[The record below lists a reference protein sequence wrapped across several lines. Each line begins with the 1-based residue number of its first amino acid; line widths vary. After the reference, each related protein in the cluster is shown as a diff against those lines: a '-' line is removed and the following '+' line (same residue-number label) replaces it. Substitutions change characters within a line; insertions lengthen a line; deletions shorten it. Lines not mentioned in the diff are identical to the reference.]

1 MGSILL
7 DVFIHNNENSFFLR
21 GILFTFAHLNINP
34 MKKITLPLA
43 IACVVLLSSCNQRLI
58 DFTVISSKN
67 VTLRLSEDGK
77 GPRTE
82 GKEMKMCGQPQ
93 LKEAVDRA
101 IENAGPGYDALIDG
115 VVSSRNE
122 FFRMGWV
129 VKGTPIKTTKLKG
142 N

>member
-1 MGSILL
+1 
-7 DVFIHNNENSFFLR
+7 
-21 GILFTFAHLNINP
+21 
-34 MKKITLPLA
+34 MKKLILPAL
-43 IACVVLLSSCNQRLI
+43 VVAASMSLTSCNQRLI

-82 GKEMKMCGQPQ
+82 GRDMKMCGVPL
-93 LKEAVDRA
+93 LKEAVDKA

-115 VVSSRNE
+115 VVLQRNE
-122 FFRMGWV
+122 FYRRGWV
-129 VKGTPIKTTKLKG
+129 VQGTPIKTTKIKG